1 MCGTK
6 STNPRRGRQPA
17 RRHERN
23 NLGGDPM
30 NTLVKK
36 LKLGCSVVALTA
48 AALTPVAAFAQAAP
62 ADDTSLEEVVVTGT
76 SIRGVA
82 PVGSNLISVGTDDL
96 RATGAAIVTQALATV
111 PALSNFGATVQG
123 GTGAHYQPSIHS
135 LGASASN
142 STLVLIDGHR
152 GPTGGTNHTF
162 LDPNIIP
169 FSMVERVEVLAEG
182 ASATYGSDAVA
193 GVINF
198 ITRKRFDGVQVTAQ
212 TMLMDGA
219 KPGYNVGVVAG
230 TNWDTGSVVFG
241 ASASVQSALK
251 NSARDWTYP
260 DLRERGGTNFL
271 SFNCSPATLSPG
283 GQALI
288 FRDANATT
296 GVVNAAANAT
306 CTNWDLTDRVGEEER
321 QNLMLK
327 VTQELT
333 ENLTIGVDMVY
344 GRRRNESRG
353 GQPSVQATVF
363 GTGPQANP
371 FFRQPVGYTGTNTT
385 QTVRWDPTELFG
397 PQLNL
402 TGSDSQ
408 YASFTANYRF
418 NDNWSF
424 DFLGAAGR
432 DVSDNYSE
440 NQINGSV
447 ANLALN
453 GTTNGGGSL
462 TAISI
467 PGTNVV
473 VTNLPLTAA
482 SALDVWNPA
491 ATNRTSQA
499 VRDRLLDNDNILENT
514 SGFQQV
520 RGIVNGTLFEL
531 PAGPV
536 KVAVGGELLRTQL
549 DQFVARANN
558 SGPASAGSQ
567 QLNFNFDRKV
577 YSGFVEANV
586 PIVGPEMN
594 VPLMR
599 RFDVNL
605 SYRYDH
611 YDDFGETTNPRIAFN
626 WDVIEG
632 LRFRGNYSTSFVAPP
647 LTVLGDEF
655 GAFATAGYNAV
666 TNNVPVSPT
675 AYPLLTQFNIPGC
688 TTASATCNISS
699 LQGIQVTS
707 GDTQTGAQEGKGWSL
722 GFDWNPT
729 WLPGLRTQATY
740 WTTEFRGGVT
750 GPNIGNV
757 VNTASANF
765 LLTFYPQCAT
775 AAQLD
780 QFARGIPQRTTA
792 PACTQ
797 YIFRSLNSNW
807 LNLNVEGIDYS
818 VQYTHTTDAMGD
830 FRVGVTGTQFTK
842 YTQSFG
848 SGSTY
853 DILDTTGNNGQFPSV
868 GTTWRGNLGWTM
880 GAISAD
886 LFANYTGKYKN
897 WSGSSVTPI
906 TRDAIGNPSGG
917 GDKVK
922 SSMLFDA
929 NLSYEM
935 GLGLAEPVEFSL
947 SVRNIFDK
955 KPPFY
960 NGGNGGYDQ
969 FMANPFGRRV
979 TVGVT
984 AKFF

>member
-1 MCGTK
+1 M
-6 STNPRRGRQPA
+6 NPLNRTMPDIIE
-17 RRHERN
+17 HLDYRN
-23 NLGGDPM
+23 ILGGDPM
-30 NTLVKK
+30 TTLVQK
-36 LKLGCSVVALTA
+36 LKLGCSVLALSA
-48 AALTPVAAFAQAAP
+48 AALTPVTAFAQAAP
-62 ADDTSLEEVVVTGT
+62 ADGTALEEVVVTGT

-82 PVGSNLISVGTDDL
+82 PVGSNLISVGTEDL
-96 RATGAAIVTQALATV
+96 KATGAAIVTQALATV

-198 ITRKRFDGVQVTAQ
+198 ITRKRYDGLQVTAQ
-212 TMLMDGA
+212 TSLMDGA
-219 KPGYNVGVVAG
+219 KPGYNLGVVAG
-230 TNWDTGSVVFG
+230 SSWEGGSAVIG
-241 ASASVQSALK
+241 ASYSLQSSLK
-251 NSARDWTYP
+251 NSARDWTHP
-260 DLRERGGTNFL
+260 DQRARGGGNFL
-271 SFNCSPATLSPG
+271 GFSCGPASLQPG
-283 GQALI
+283 GQSLI
-288 FRDANATT
+288 FLNANSTT
-296 GVVNAAANAT
+296 GVANNAANGA
-306 CTNWDLTDRVGEEER
+306 CSNWDVTDRVGEEER
-321 QNLMLK
+321 HNIMAK
-327 VTQELT
+327 ITQELT
-333 ENLTIGVDMVY
+333 ENLTIGLDMVY
-344 GRRRNESRG
+344 GRRRNDSLG
-353 GQPSVQATVF
+353 GAGTVQATVF

-371 FFRQPVGYTGTNTT
+371 FFTNPAGYTGTNTT
-385 QTVRWDPTELFG
+385 QTIRWDATDLFG
-397 PQLNL
+397 PAHNL
-402 TGSDSQ
+402 TGSDSM
-408 YASFTANYRF
+408 YASFTAGYRF
-418 NDNWSF
+418 NDNWNF
-424 DFLGAAGR
+424 DFLAAAGR
-432 DVSDNYSE
+432 DESDNYSTGT
-440 NQINGSV
+440 INGSV

-453 GTTNGGGSL
+453 RTTNGGGNMTS
-462 TAISI
+462 ISI
-467 PGTNVV
+467 PGTDVV
-473 VTNLPLTAA
+473 VLNPVLTAA
-482 SALDVWNPA
+482 NALDVWNPA

-499 VRDRLLDNDNILENT
+499 VRDRLLDNDNMLRNT

-520 RGIVNGTLFEL
+520 RGIVNGTLFDL
-531 PAGPV
+531 PAGGV
-536 KVAVGGELLRTQL
+536 KIAVGGELLRTQL

-558 SGPASAGSQ
+558 SGPASSGSQ
-567 QLNFNFDRKV
+567 QLNFAFDREV

-586 PIVGPEMN
+586 PLVSPEMEI
-594 VPLMR
+594 PLMR

-611 YDDFGETTNPRIAFN
+611 YDDFGETTNPRVAFN

-655 GAFATAGYNAV
+655 GAFATAGWNAV
-666 TNNVPVSPT
+666 TNNVPVSPA
-675 AYPLLTQFNIPGC
+675 AYPILTQMGIAGC
-688 TTASATCNISS
+688 TATSATCNISS

-707 GDTQTGAQEGKGWSL
+707 GDTETGAQEGKGWSL

-729 WLPGLRTQATY
+729 FLPGLRTQVTY
-740 WTTEFRGGVT
+740 WNTQFEGGVT
-750 GPNIGNV
+750 GPNIQNV

-765 LLTFYPQCAT
+765 LLTFYPNCAT
-775 AAQLD
+775 EAQLM
-780 QFARGIPQRTTA
+780 QFAQGIPQRTTA

-818 VQYTHTTDAMGD
+818 VQYTHATDTMGD

-868 GTTWRGNLGWTM
+868 ATTLRANLGWTKD
-880 GAISAD
+880 AWSAD
-886 LFANYTGKYKN
+886 LFMNYTGDYKN
-897 WSGSSVTPI
+897 WSGNSINPI
-906 TRDAIGNPSGG
+906 TRDAVGNPAGG

-922 SSMLFDA
+922 ASALFDA
-929 NLSYEM
+929 NLSYEVE
-935 GLGLAEPVEFSL
+935 LGLAAPVEFSL
-947 SVRNIFDK
+947 AVRNIFDK

-960 NGGNGGYDQ
+960 NGSQGYDS
-969 FMANPFGRRV
+969 FMANPFGRRA
-979 TVGVT
+979 TIGVT

>member
-1 MCGTK
+1 
-6 STNPRRGRQPA
+6 
-17 RRHERN
+17 
-23 NLGGDPM
+23 M
-30 NTLVKK
+30 NTLVQK
-36 LKLGCSVVALTA
+36 LKLGCSVLALSA
-48 AALTPVAAFAQAAP
+48 AAFVPAAAFAQAAP
-62 ADDTSLEEVVVTGT
+62 ADDTALEEVVVTGT

-82 PVGSNLISVGTDDL
+82 PVGSNLISVGTEDL
-96 RATGAAIVTQALATV
+96 KATGAAIVTQALATV

-198 ITRKRFDGVQVTAQ
+198 ITRKRYDGLQMTAQ
-212 TMLMDGA
+212 TSLMDGA
-219 KPGYNVGVVAG
+219 KPGYTVGLVTG
-230 TNWDTGSVVFG
+230 SNWDSGSVVFG
-241 ASASVQSALK
+241 ASYSLQSALK

-260 DLRERGGTNFL
+260 DLRSRGGTNFL
-271 SFNCSPATLSPG
+271 GFNCGPASLQPG
-283 GQALI
+283 GQSLI
-288 FRDANATT
+288 FLNASSTAGVAN
-296 GVVNAAANAT
+296 NAANGA
-306 CTNWDLTDRVGEEER
+306 CTNWDVTDRVGDEER
-321 QNLMLK
+321 HNVMAK
-327 VTQELT
+327 ITQELT
-333 ENLTIGVDMVY
+333 ENLTVGLDMVY
-344 GRRRNESRG
+344 GRRRNDTRQ

-363 GTGPQANP
+363 QTGAQANP
-371 FFRQPVGYTGTNTT
+371 FFTRPAGYTGTNTT
-385 QTVRWDPTELFG
+385 QTIRWDPTQLFG
-397 PQLNL
+397 PQHNL
-402 TGSDSQ
+402 TGSDSM
-408 YASFTANYRF
+408 YASFTAGYRF
-418 NDNWSF
+418 NDNWNF
-424 DFLGAAGR
+424 DFLAAAGR
-432 DVSDNYSE
+432 DESFNNNT

-473 VTNLPLTAA
+473 VTNLPLTTAN
-482 SALDVWNPA
+482 ALDVWNGA

-499 VRDRLLDNDNILENT
+499 VRDRLLDNDNTLRNT

-531 PAGPV
+531 PAGAV
-536 KVAVGGELLRTQL
+536 KIAVGGELLRTQL
-549 DQFVARANN
+549 DQFVARSNN
-558 SGPASAGSQ
+558 SGPASSGSQ
-567 QLNFNFDRKV
+567 QLNFAFDRKV
-577 YSGFVEANV
+577 YSAFVEANV
-586 PIVGPEMN
+586 PLVSPEMSI
-594 VPLMR
+594 PMMR

-611 YDDFGETTNPRIAFN
+611 YDDFGETTNPRVAFN

-655 GAFATAGYNAV
+655 GAFATAGWNAV
-666 TNNVPVSPT
+666 TNNVPVSPA
-675 AYPLLTQFNIPGC
+675 AYPLLTQMGIAGC
-688 TTASATCNISS
+688 TSASATCNISS

-740 WTTEFRGGVT
+740 WSTTFEGGVT

-757 VNTASANF
+757 VNTSSANF

-775 AAQLD
+775 DAQLN
-780 QFARGIPQRTTA
+780 QFAQGIPQRTTA

-807 LNLNVEGIDYS
+807 LNLHVEGIDYS
-818 VQYTHTTDAMGD
+818 VQYTHATDTMGD
-830 FRVGVTGTQFTK
+830 FRVGVTGTEFTK

-848 SGSTY
+848 SGETY
-853 DILDTTGNNGQFPSV
+853 DILNTTGNNGQFPSV

-880 GAISAD
+880 GPVSAD
-886 LFANYTGKYKN
+886 LFANYTGEYKN

-922 SSMLFDA
+922 SSVLFDA
-929 NLSYEM
+929 NLSYEV
-935 GLGLAEPVEFSL
+935 GLGLAEPVEFSIA
-947 SVRNIFDK
+947 VRNVFDK

-960 NGGNGGYDQ
+960 NNNSGGYDQ

-979 TVGVT
+979 TLGVT